1 MIGYG
6 CLQAVISEPVIAGHI
21 GYHAFRVAGRI
32 RQLLENDRGEGDRF
46 VFLGGNFTFQDDL
59 RLERCRQ
66 ARYDDQKKNGDKS
79 GVSHSC
85 GV

>member
-1 MIGYG
+1 M
-6 CLQAVISEPVIAGHI
+6 AVYKPSFAEPVIAGHI

>member
-1 MIGYG
+1 MF
-6 CLQAVISEPVIAGHI
+6 SEPVIAGHI

-46 VFLGGNFTFQDDL
+46 VFLGGYFTLEDDL

-66 ARYDDQKKNGDKS
+66 GSFVDQKKNGDKS